1 MKRILLAVSMIA
13 LAGTAHAEATSGSA
27 SAAQAQSGAV
37 SGSASGAQVVLNQN
51 YAAPSPNQTVTTRQA
66 GSLKNTLNNV
76 PAVQAPAVFG
86 GGHPCLAGKSG
97 GIAVAGFGGS
107 YGEGN
112 AEAACMAMVLGQPEV
127 AIRIMASKSPAFC
140 KAINNVGYYR
150 VGNSVVPFQCGKQT
164 KRGGVD
170 TVGVASTTT
179 VVSTRSAPAA
189 QWRKCSFDAAANK
202 ITWKPKGNKAVSKAA
217 CLSHLGY

>member
-13 LAGTAHAEATSGSA
+13 LAGTAQAQATSGSA

-51 YAAPSPNQTVTTRQA
+51 YAAPNPNQRQQVA
-66 GSLKNTLNNV
+66 YSGDYEVKSAPN
-76 PAVQAPAVFG
+76 VQAPAVFG

-97 GIAVAGFGGS
+97 GFSVVGGGLS
-107 YGEGN
+107 YGEGK

-127 AIRIMASKSPAFC
+127 AIRIMASQSPAFC

-189 QWRKCSFDAAANK
+189 QWRKCEFNAAANK